1 MIMRSPVALIA
12 IATLMLT
19 GCASG
24 LGPESYGRH
33 QARSVHEV
41 AFGTVLEV
49 RKVTI
54 EGTKTGVGPMAGAS
68 IGMITTS
75 GSGRSGGVRGI
86 LGAVG
91 GGIAGAAI
99 EEAATRQPGFE
110 ITVKLDSGRILA
122 ITQAATEKFKP
133 GERVRVL
140 FGGRGSAR
148 VTH

>member
-1 MIMRSPVALIA
+1 MRKLILALTA
-12 IATLMLT
+12 LATLALT

-24 LGPESYGRH
+24 LGSEDYQRH

-49 RKVTI
+49 RKVLI
-54 EGTKTGVGPMAGAS
+54 EGTKSGVGPAAGAG

-99 EEAATRQPGFE
+99 EEAATRQKGYE
-110 ITVKLDSGRILA
+110 ITVKLDSGRTLA
-122 ITQAATEKFKP
+122 IVQAATEEFKP

-140 FGGRGSAR
+140 YGARGSAR

>member
-1 MIMRSPVALIA
+1 MRSLVVATIA
-12 IATLMLT
+12 LASLTLA
-19 GCASG
+19 GCASD
-24 LGPESYGRH
+24 LGPGAYERH
-33 QARSVHEV
+33 QTRSVHEV
-41 AFGTVLEV
+41 VFGTVLEV
-49 RKVTI
+49 RKVII

-68 IGMITTS
+68 IGMMATS
-75 GSGRSGGVRGI
+75 GSGRSGGIRGI

-91 GGIAGAAI
+91 GGIAGAAV

-122 ITQAATEKFKP
+122 ITQAATEKFRP

>member
-1 MIMRSPVALIA
+1 MRTRIPALLA
-12 IATLMLT
+12 LSVLALT

-24 LGPESYGRH
+24 LGSEDYARH
-33 QARSVHEV
+33 QARTVHEV
-41 AFGTVLEV
+41 VFGTVLEV
-49 RKVTI
+49 RKVMI
-54 EGTKTGVGPMAGAS
+54 EGTKSGVGPAAGAS

-75 GSGRSGGVRGI
+75 GTGRSGGVRGI

-99 EEAATRQPGFE
+99 EEATTRQKGYE
-110 ITVKLDSGRILA
+110 ITVKLDSGRTLA
-122 ITQAATEKFKP
+122 IVQAATEEFKP

-140 FGGRGSAR
+140 YGARGSAR

>member
-1 MIMRSPVALIA
+1 MRTPIPLILL
-12 IATLMLT
+12 ATLLLT

-24 LGPESYGRH
+24 LGPETYERH

-41 AFGTVLEV
+41 VFGTVLEV
-49 RKVTI
+49 RKVLI
-54 EGTKTGVGPMAGAS
+54 EGTKTGVGPAAGAS

-75 GSGRSGGVRGI
+75 GSGRSGGVMGI

-91 GGIAGAAI
+91 GGIAGAAV
-99 EEAATRQPGFE
+99 EEAATRQKGYE
-110 ITVKLDSGRILA
+110 ITVKLDSGRTLA
-122 ITQAATEKFKP
+122 ITQAATEEFKP